1 MAGKGNFLTSYKG
14 KKILGYVYGLGAAVV
29 IAGALFKIMHWPGA
43 NEMLILGM
51 GTEVII
57 FVISAFEPPHMDL
70 QWEKVYP
77 ELADDVQAAG
87 VKKTEKK
94 ASSVTEQL
102 DNMLSKAKIEQDL
115 LDRLGLNLGKLSEN
129 VSKMSEVTDAAG
141 STAEYSAKAK
151 EAAGALGQMKDAYM
165 QAAGSV
171 KGLADA
177 TAGMGDFHTQVQSV
191 SKNMSAL
198 NALYESELTESNNH
212 LKVMNKFYGT
222 MAEAANHL
230 ESTKEDAM
238 KYKDQIASLN
248 KNLGALNSV
257 YGGMLNA
264 MRPAA
269 NS

>member
-1 MAGKGNFLTSYKG
+1 
-14 KKILGYVYGLGAAVV
+14 
-29 IAGALFKIMHWPGA
+29 
-43 NEMLILGM
+43 
-51 GTEVII
+51 
-57 FVISAFEPPHMDL
+57 
-70 QWEKVYP
+70 
-77 ELADDVQAAG
+77 
-87 VKKTEKK
+87 
-94 ASSVTEQL
+94 
-102 DNMLSKAKIEQDL
+102 
-115 LDRLGLNLGKLSEN
+115 
-129 VSKMSEVTDAAG
+129 
-141 STAEYSAKAK
+141 
-151 EAAGALGQMKDAYM
+151 MKDAYM

-177 TAGMGDFHTQVQSV
+177 TAGMGDFHTQVQGV
-191 SKNMSAL
+191 SKNMAAL

-222 MAEAANHL
+222 MAEAAGHL
-230 ESTKEDAM
+230 ESTKEDAL